1 MKIKHI
7 LSVVL
12 FLCISFTLAA
22 QKPVNDVAI
31 DGLHGKVKNVVKITY
46 EARTDFQG
54 VTSEGDLLERLETAY
69 NIKGWRKTMTY
80 VTPEANVIFRSRF
93 KHDGFGL
100 TTLEQIVDNNE
111 NIIGRT
117 YYSYD
122 AQNTLKE
129 TWVED
134 AERQIESRTLLRY
147 DGQGRLTQRT
157 LNDAAGNIFKRE
169 VFSYSG
175 NNVSKKVVFDR
186 NGKKMQEW
194 RYEYDENNEPVSQ
207 TLYDYSEAD
216 KYTPEKGLNA
226 SPEPDMYITIFNY
239 EYDEH
244 GNWTRRTESELE
256 DGEPKMQYI
265 VTRAIV
271 YFN

>member
-1 MKIKHI
+1 MKTNSF
-7 LSVVL
+7 LLTLL
-12 FLCISFTLAA
+12 FIGFGMSAMA
-22 QKPVNDVAI
+22 QCPANDVAI
-31 DGLHGKVKNVVKITY
+31 DGLHGKVKNVVKTTY

-69 NIKGWRKTMTY
+69 NSKGWRKTMTY
-80 VTPEANVIFRSRF
+80 VTPEADVIFRSRF

-111 NIIGRT
+111 KIIGRT

-122 AQNTLKE
+122 AQNILKE

-147 DGQGRLTQRT
+147 DEQGRLVQRS
-157 LNDAAGNIFKRE
+157 LNDGAGNIYKRE
-169 VFSYSG
+169 VMTYQG

-186 NGKKMQEW
+186 TGKKMQEW

-207 TLYDYSEAD
+207 TLYDYSDAD
-216 KYTPEKGLNA
+216 MYTPEKGINA
-226 SPEPDMYITIFNY
+226 APEPEMYITIFQY
-239 EYDEH
+239 EYDDH

-256 DGEPKMQYI
+256 DGDPKMQYI
-265 VTRAIV
+265 VTREIE
-271 YFN
+271 YF

>member
-1 MKIKHI
+1 MKIKII
-7 LSVVL
+7 LLSLL
-12 FLCISFTLAA
+12 FVGLANIAAA
-22 QKPVNDVAI
+22 QKPANDVAI
-31 DGLHGKVKNVVKITY
+31 DGLHGKVKSVTKITY

-69 NIKGWRKTMTY
+69 NSKGWRKTMTY
-80 VTPEANVIFRSRF
+80 VTPEADVIFRSRF

-134 AERQIESRTLLRY
+134 ADRQIESRTLLRY
-147 DGQGRLTQRT
+147 DGQGRLIQRS
-157 LNDAAGNIFKRE
+157 LNDAAGNIYKRE
-169 VFSYSG
+169 VFTYEG

-186 NGKKMQEW
+186 TGKKMQEW

-207 TLYDYSEAD
+207 TLFDYSEAD
-216 KYTPEKGLNA
+216 YYTPEKGVNG
-226 SPEPDMYITIFNY
+226 SPEPEMYITIFQY
-239 EYDEH
+239 EYDDH

-256 DGEPKMQYI
+256 DGDPKMQYI
-265 VTRAIV
+265 VTREIE
-271 YFN
+271 YF

>member
-1 MKIKHI
+1 MKIKSLI
-7 LSVVL
+7 LA
-12 FLCISFTLAA
+12 FIFAGLASLTIA
-22 QKPVNDVAI
+22 QRPANDVVI
-31 DGLHGKVKNVVKITY
+31 DGLHGKVSHVVKITY
-46 EARTDFQG
+46 EARTDFEG
-54 VTSEGDLLERLETAY
+54 VTSEGDLLERLETSY
-69 NIKGWRKTMTY
+69 NSKGWRKTMTY
-80 VTPEANVIFRSRF
+80 VTPESDVIFRSRF

-122 AQNTLKE
+122 AQNILKE

-134 AERQIESRTLLRY
+134 AERQIESRTQLRY
-147 DGQGRLTQRT
+147 DAQGRLTQRT
-157 LNDAAGNIFKRE
+157 LNDAAGNIYKRE
-169 VFSYSG
+169 VFTYEG

-186 NGKKMQEW
+186 SGKKMQEW

-226 SPEPDMYITIFNY
+226 SPEPEMYITIFQY
-239 EYDEH
+239 EYDDH
-244 GNWTRRTESELE
+244 GNWTRRTESDLE
-256 DGEPKMQYI
+256 DGDPKMQYI
-265 VTRAIV
+265 VTREIE
-271 YFN
+271 YF

>member
-1 MKIKHI
+1 MKIKTFV
-7 LSVVL
+7 LSFL
-12 FLCISFTLAA
+12 FVGLASMATA
-22 QKPVNDVAI
+22 QKPANDVAI
-31 DGLHGKVKNVVKITY
+31 DGLHGKVKNVVKMTY

-54 VTSEGDLLERLETAY
+54 VTSEGDMLERLETAY
-69 NIKGWRKTMTY
+69 NSKGWRKTMTY
-80 VTPEANVIFRSRF
+80 VTPEADVIFRSRF

-117 YYSYD
+117 YFSYD
-122 AQNTLKE
+122 AQNILKE

-147 DGQGRLTQRT
+147 DGQGRLSQRT

-169 VFSYSG
+169 VFTYEG
-175 NNVSKKVVFDR
+175 MNVSKKVVFDHA
-186 NGKKMQEW
+186 GKKMQEW

-207 TLYDYSEAD
+207 TLYDYSEVNTKVGATS
-216 KYTPEKGLNA
+216 YLNEAEPE
-226 SPEPDMYITIFNY
+226 MYITIFNY
-239 EYDEH
+239 EYDDQ

-256 DGEPKMQYI
+256 DGDPKILYI
-265 VTRAIV
+265 VTREIE
-271 YFN
+271 YF